1 MRKAK
6 IDKNGVL
13 HFQRAGKMKETR
25 CPNAEFAVYCGDF
38 CPLFSEPHLIGDGRG
53 SIRLCNHVEKY
64 FDEFIDERVKE

>member
-6 IDKNGVL
+6 IDKDGVL
-13 HFQRAGKMKETR
+13 HFQRADSLKKMF
-25 CPNAEFAVYCGDF
+25 CPNSGFQYSCGDG